1 LSAAPRRRPDCIA
14 AAILLLLPAIYF
26 FDVVLGRSAF
36 FFIDLLRFTHPAK
49 KVLRD
54 IVLGGEFPYW
64 NPLLSAGQPLAANPQ
79 SEVFY
84 PLNWLIFLPSYDYGF
99 QLLILVHL
107 AIALV
112 AMYALLRSLKLQPAV
127 AAIGAISYGLGGVM
141 LSLHQLLPI
150 LFSAAWLP
158 LTCLYARRAI
168 VEWRVRDFALASLFL
183 GLQFLVGEPAT
194 LLQTAIVIAVFA
206 LFRGIREKRVV
217 AALLIAAAIGVA
229 GLFAGAAQMLPA
241 LDHARD
247 SVRSRGIPWEMAK
260 VWSLPPIR
268 LGELFYPN
276 LLGHMTRGD
285 RVLFSGA
292 AAYGDR
298 NSPYLFNI
306 YPGLLISVLALAGF
320 ARRIRGWPLAAALL
334 AVGLLFALGEHT
346 PFVRILYDSGLTFL
360 RYFEKFMLL
369 AVFAL
374 IVFGARALQNM
385 VDGDRQLRAAA
396 MIVAAIVT
404 AIAVVFAFRGAA
416 MPIDWWLAALRG
428 GALLLLLAVFPRVR
442 HPLVWA
448 VFLIADLTPVIR
460 EITPRADVSL
470 YESMPIAAQKL
481 RQWPA
486 SQFRI
491 FHEAEWDSASTD
503 RYAQSIGLHLEPMR
517 NAMLPPIANE
527 FGLATVMEND
537 YDLTTLLPTDEFVAS
552 MATIGHRSKSGW
564 PQPMAAMSNAWIRT
578 QYRPIEDAVAR
589 ARGDYRQMQPAAFLP
604 LARQPRYYF
613 ASDVVAIRGKDD
625 FVQLLTTQRYANDVA
640 FANIAAFRPSRGIVR
655 TVEESANRIRIEAD
669 VIPSVSE
676 GPGGA
681 GLRGTGVAPLPPR
694 SLATLGMTSQDIRGF
709 LVLSVT
715 PHKYWRVR
723 VDGVEAKPIVTN
735 LGYQGLVLGRGRHV
749 IEMRYRNPLIVLGV
763 GISLVTLLALV
774 LMVHFLK
781 TPTPGAEAG
790 TGTGPGF

>member
-1 LSAAPRRRPDCIA
+1 MSAAPRRRPDLIA
-14 AAILLLLPAIYF
+14 AAILLLLPALYF
-26 FDVVLGRSAF
+26 FDVLIGRGAF
-36 FFIDLLRFTHPAK
+36 FFIDLVRFHHPGK

-79 SEVFY
+79 NEVFY
-84 PLNWLIFLPSYDYGF
+84 PLNWLIFLPSYNYGF
-99 QLLILVHL
+99 QLLILVHI
-107 AIALV
+107 AIALI

-141 LSLHQLLPI
+141 LSFHQLLPH

-158 LTCLYARRAI
+158 LTCLFARRAI
-168 VEWRVRDFALASLFL
+168 VERRARDFALASLFL
-183 GLQFLVGEPAT
+183 GLQVLVGEPAI
-194 LLQTAIVIAVFA
+194 LLETAIVIALYT
-206 LFRGIREKRVV
+206 LFRKRTA

-229 GLFAGAAQMLPA
+229 GLFVGAAQMLPA

-276 LLGHMTRGD
+276 LLGHLTRGD
-285 RVLFSGA
+285 RVTFRGA

-298 NSPYLFNI
+298 ASPYLFNI

-334 AVGLLFALGEHT
+334 VLGLLLALGEHT
-346 PFVRILYDSGLTFL
+346 PFVRILYDCGLNFL

-369 AVFAL
+369 GVFAL
-374 IVFGARALQNM
+374 VVFSARALQQLL
-385 VDGDRQLRAAA
+385 DGDRQLRVAA

-404 AIAVVFAFRGAA
+404 AVAVGLALRGAA

-428 GALLLLLAVFPRVR
+428 GFLLLLLALFPRVR

-448 VFLIADLTPVIR
+448 VFLIADLTPIIR
-460 EITPRADVSL
+460 EITPRAGVSL
-470 YESMPIAAQKL
+470 YETTPIAAQKL

-491 FHEAEWDSASTD
+491 FHEADWDARSAAAYT
-503 RYAQSIGLHLEPMR
+503 RSIGLHLEPVR

-537 YDLTTLLPTDEFVAS
+537 YDLTALLPTDDFVES
-552 MATIGHRSKSGW
+552 MAAIGHRTKSGW
-564 PQPMAAMSNAWIRT
+564 PQPMAAMSNAWVRT
-578 QYRPIEDAVAR
+578 LYRPVEDAASR
-589 ARGDYRQMQPAAFLP
+589 ARGDVRQLQPVAFLP

-625 FVQLLTTQRYANDVA
+625 FVRLVTTQRFANDAA
-640 FANIAAFRPSRGIVR
+640 FANVAAFRPSRGIVR
-655 TVEESANRIRIEAD
+655 KVDESANRIRIEVD

-676 GPGGA
+676 GPGRE
-681 GLRGTGVAPLPPR
+681 GLRGTGIAPHPPR
-694 SLATLGMTSQDIRGF
+694 SLATLGMTPSGRGF

-735 LGYQGLVLGRGRHV
+735 LGYQGLELGRGRHI
-749 IEMRYRNPLIVLGV
+749 IEMRYRNPLIAV
-763 GISLVTLLALV
+763 GLVISLLTMAALAV
-774 LMVHFLK
+774 
-781 TPTPGAEAG
+781 G
-790 TGTGPGF
+790 TMRAP